1 MIKNSS
7 ICEED
12 SWRRHDEGWFVRDR
26 FAANIRVDM
35 LQKLLRNGILSLKG
49 GYEYAEYKTNI

>member
-1 MIKNSS
+1 MIENSS
-7 ICEED
+7 MYEED
-12 SWRRHDEGWFVRDR
+12 SWRRPDEGWFVRDN
-26 FAANIRVDM
+26 FAANRRVNM